1 VTLRL
6 ADALPEKR
14 ATRRAFDAAAG
25 FEQACF
31 IHDEARARLL
41 ARLDY
46 VPLAAPRLAI
56 DLGCATGR
64 GATALA
70 LRFPSAHV
78 VALDTSSKMLAAA
91 ARLADAR
98 VAVVGGD
105 AERLPLR
112 AGSVDLALANLVLP
126 WCRPDAVFAEA
137 ARVLKDGGLAL
148 FATLGP
154 DTLQEVR
161 AAFGAVDREIHVHAA
176 FDIHDLGD
184 MALAAGL
191 AEPVLDL
198 DRLEVTYPDL
208 AALVRDLRA
217 VGAVNVAGA
226 RRRGLTGIERW
237 RGFERAFLARSGRL
251 AVTVELIFGVAFGR
265 GGGRRSAAG
274 AAGEIVIPI
283 DRLQRRS
290 EST

>member
-14 ATRRAFDAAAG
+14 ATRRAFDAAEG
-25 FEQACF
+25 FEHACF
-31 IHDEARARLL
+31 IHDEARAKLL

-46 VPLAAPRLAI
+46 VALAAPRLAI

-64 GATALA
+64 GASALA
-70 LRFPSAHV
+70 LRYPSAQI
-78 VALDTSSKMLAAA
+78 VALDTSSRMLAAA
-91 ARLADAR
+91 TRTAGARI
-98 VAVVGGD
+98 AVVGGD

-137 ARVLKDGGLAL
+137 ARVLKDGGLVL
-148 FATLGP
+148 FATVGP

-161 AAFGAVDREIHVHAA
+161 AAFGTVDRAIHVHAA

-198 DRLEVTYPDL
+198 DRLEVTYSDL

-217 VGAVNVAGA
+217 MGAVNVAGA

-237 RGFERAFLARSGRL
+237 RGFERALIPRTGRL
-251 AVTVELIFGVAFGR
+251 VVTVELIFGLAFGR
-265 GGGRRSAAG
+265 GAGPRSAAG
-274 AAGEIVIPI
+274 SPAEVVIPI